1 MCASR
6 RSTPGNSRTSPRT
19 IQPPPCKLSSPCS
32 SRWDCQPKTWRSR
45 SPTRSRHRP
54 TVCRGGRAPARRRGG
69 GDPPLVGARAGPGPP
84 QRVRGPQSPGGL
96 RQRRPRWGARPS
108 ADRRTLPAAPA
119 VQLERRRGPTGDG
132 RARSRTGR
140 VGPRA
145 TGDRSRAGAGT
156 ARVRAGAGTPRAR
169 SAAAVERGSRRGDV
183 AAGVRRGRGRAA
195 QRTRGP
201 PQRPRGA
208 RPLRRRRRGGERR
221 RSGRSAPHRNG
232 VAMTAG
238 TCLVAAA
245 LALAACRSER
255 QAAAADTPPSEQTV
269 GGVGTAVT
277 TKQSFPQV
285 VRAIGTVTA
294 RPGHFAE
301 LSAPAPTRVARIFVA
316 PGQRVAEGDSLVEF
330 ERAPFDAAARSA
342 ETALASAERA
352 YARAVRL
359 AQAGILPQKDSDQAA
374 ADLAQAQV
382 AAITARRA
390 QQLATLRAPLA
401 GVVTRMT
408 AVLGAAVDANQPL
421 VEVAD
426 VASLD
431 VVFNVSPSQAAQIHA
446 GDSVHV
452 TAGEG

>member
-1 MCASR
+1 MNASA
-6 RSTPGNSRTSPRT
+6 S
-19 IQPPPCKLSSPCS
+19 
-32 SRWDCQPKTWRSR
+32 
-45 SPTRSRHRP
+45 
-54 TVCRGGRAPARRRGG
+54 
-69 GDPPLVGARAGPGPP
+69 
-84 QRVRGPQSPGGL
+84 
-96 RQRRPRWGARPS
+96 
-108 ADRRTLPAAPA
+108 
-119 VQLERRRGPTGDG
+119 
-132 RARSRTGR
+132 
-140 VGPRA
+140 
-145 TGDRSRAGAGT
+145 
-156 ARVRAGAGTPRAR
+156 
-169 SAAAVERGSRRGDV
+169 
-183 AAGVRRGRGRAA
+183 
-195 QRTRGP
+195 
-201 PQRPRGA
+201 
-208 RPLRRRRRGGERR
+208 
-221 RSGRSAPHRNG
+221 
-232 VAMTAG
+232 
-238 TCLVAAA
+238 LVAAA
-245 LALAACRSER
+245 LTLTACRGER
-255 QAAAADTPPSEQTV
+255 QASAAADTPPSEQTV

-390 QQLATLRAPLA
+390 QQLATLRAPLT

-426 VASLD
+426 VAALD
-431 VVFNVSPSQAAQIHA
+431 VVFNVSPGQAAQIHA
-446 GDSVHV
+446 RDSVRV
-452 TAGEG
+452 TAGEGEGGEAVGQGSVTAVGAAVDSSSRAVAVRARIGRPARPLRIGESVFGRMVTAVHTDAVTVPVAALVPSGDGFQVFVVDSGGIAHVRAVTVGARSESLAEILTGLTAGETVVTTGAYGIEDGTKIVRTAP